1 MLKSSKPI
9 GFEESLIQKATLF
22 VVINNIRSSYSS
34 FFFTGS
40 EPACTSLVT
49 HQTKALVKSIFNY
62 SHWSSDLT
70 TQETQPK
77 LRT

>member
-34 FFFTGS
+34 FFFTGC

-49 HQTKALVKSIFNY
+49 HQTKALGKSIFNY
-62 SHWSSDLT
+62 SH
-70 TQETQPK
+70 
-77 LRT
+77 